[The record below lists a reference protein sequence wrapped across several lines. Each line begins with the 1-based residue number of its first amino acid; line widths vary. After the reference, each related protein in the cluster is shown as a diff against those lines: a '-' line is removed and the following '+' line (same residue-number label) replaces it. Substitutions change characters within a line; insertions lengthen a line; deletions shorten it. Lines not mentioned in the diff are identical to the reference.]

1 MSGQTHSPVVL
12 PPQESP
18 VPIEKEVE
26 WVLPAGLDVL
36 EGENT
41 SSLCS
46 YSDDDSIVQPAL
58 QSLHSL
64 HYPASP
70 RRNRV

>member
-1 MSGQTHSPVVL
+1 MEMSDQIHAPAAL

-26 WVLPAGLDVL
+26 WVLPAGLEVL

-46 YSDDDSIVQPAL
+46 YSDDSIV
-58 QSLHSL
+58 
-64 HYPASP
+64 
-70 RRNRV
+70 